1 MRPMER
7 PRDGAGD
14 RRVLPYHSP
23 ARGRSAIWLAVA
35 SAASGVLATIGAI
48 CVKAGVVVL
57 PRDGANRLVFWCS
70 MTAALIGF
78 GTGVVGLG
86 LVRGVWLLLA
96 SAGVM
101 GAVTW
106 LVLVY
111 SAQYR

>member
-1 MRPMER
+1 
-7 PRDGAGD
+7 
-14 RRVLPYHSP
+14 
-23 ARGRSAIWLAVA
+23 
-35 SAASGVLATIGAI
+35 
-48 CVKAGVVVL
+48 
-57 PRDGANRLVFWCS
+57 